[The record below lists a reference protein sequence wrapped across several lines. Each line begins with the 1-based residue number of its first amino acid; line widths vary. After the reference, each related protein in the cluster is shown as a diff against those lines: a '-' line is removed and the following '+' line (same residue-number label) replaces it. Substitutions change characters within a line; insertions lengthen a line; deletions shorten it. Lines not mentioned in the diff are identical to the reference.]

1 MMNRPI
7 PCPTKIRLLFEYNPE
22 AGSLN
27 WSKSNLV
34 TKCHRGKPALSSKSD
49 QGYLR
54 GNYRGVHLAMH
65 RVAMCLS
72 NGEWPNG
79 QVDHINGDRSDNRIC
94 NLRIVDSQQN
104 CRNQKLRKTN
114 ATGTMGVYFHKLT
127 GKWTAQ
133 IMQSGKRI
141 HLGLFDTKEGAISAR
156 KLAEVGY
163 GYHPN
168 HGAR

>member
-1 MMNRPI
+1 
-7 PCPTKIRLLFEYNPE
+7 
-22 AGSLN
+22 
-27 WSKSNLV
+27 
-34 TKCHRGKPALSSKSD
+34 
-49 QGYLR
+49 
-54 GNYRGVHLAMH
+54 
-65 RVAMCLS
+65 MCLS